1 MPDREKLMLTRDAI
15 CSGLNTMKSAYERC
29 EEDHNIVY
37 FVGEYGTGQV
47 AHRVSVPTLLSDAIE
62 LLKNKEV
69 KVVQRIAK
77 SEDNGTY
84 FTMIWYECEECGHKI
99 NGDDIYCAGC
109 GKKVDRSE
117 VIRNA

>member
-1 MPDREKLMLTRDAI
+1 MPDRENTISSLETQIHWIEDIECHQFPGWLNTVLAMRDA
-15 CSGLNTMKSAYERC
+15 L
-29 EEDHNIVY
+29 
-37 FVGEYGTGQV
+37 
-47 AHRVSVPTLLSDAIE
+47 E

-69 KVVQRIAK
+69 KEVKVVQRITK

-84 FTMIWYECEECGHKI
+84 FTIIWYECEECGHKI

-117 VIRNA
+117 VIRDA